1 MGTGSKR
8 LVGAGL
14 FAGLA
19 YSAWR
24 AWRRRVPATTS
35 EIVWE
40 NAPFPFPPIP
50 RPSGPSVPAADATP
64 APAAPAETA
73 PYTEPGADGTC
84 PATHPVKA
92 KLSSGIY
99 HVPGGS
105 NYDRTKADRC
115 YVDPAAAD
123 ADGLRAAKS

>member
-1 MGTGSKR
+1 MGRGSKR

-24 AWRRRVPATTS
+24 AWRRRVPAPTG
-35 EIVWE
+35 EITWD

-50 RPSGPSVPAADATP
+50 RPAGTPSAGAAP
-64 APAAPAETA
+64 APAATVES
-73 PYTEPGADGTC
+73 YTEPGADGTC

-99 HVPGGS
+99 HLPGGS

-115 YVDPAAAD
+115 YLDAAAAD
-123 ADGLRAAKS
+123 ADGLRAAKN